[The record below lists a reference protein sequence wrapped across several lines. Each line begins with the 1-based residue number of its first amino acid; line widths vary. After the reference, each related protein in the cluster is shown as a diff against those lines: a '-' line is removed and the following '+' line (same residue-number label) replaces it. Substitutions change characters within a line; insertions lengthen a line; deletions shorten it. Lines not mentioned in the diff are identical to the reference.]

1 MAKKPL
7 RDLTPKGKQD
17 YKGVKKSSVEAGAT
31 GKDPGVDYDPKPKAE
46 QDFVSAHKTEKHD
59 DRVGNGDDVYNASK
73 VKYSMDDKRMKFFGH
88 KRGKDESV
96 YESKSMK
103 CESCG
108 KMYEGA
114 KCECGW
120 MPKSKKQKLLLGGKK
135 LDEVI
140 TKKTPTSKVIDDFVH
155 SKNPKFAGKSKEE
168 RIRMALG
175 AKYSMMRKEDID
187 EAKANYDDTPEE
199 VSMVTT
205 ELRAIIAK
213 SEELLKKMPMDM
225 HIEPWVQSKV
235 AMAKASIGSIHDYI
249 LYKDV
254 KEGIQ
259 NYPGSPM
266 LEDGVKIKKGK
277 KVKKEEA
284 PPADTQMKLNPP
296 VPSAYGASNSPDG
309 DGRV

>member
-1 MAKKPL
+1 MAKLL
-7 RDLTPKGKQD
+7 RQIVKKDTSL
-17 YKGVKKSSVEAGAT
+17 KGVKSSSVDDGST
-31 GKDPGVDYDPKPKAE
+31 GSDPGVDYDPKAPDDQK
-46 QDFVSAHKTEKHD
+46 FVKLHKTEKHA
-59 DRVGNGDDVYNASK
+59 DRVGNGDDVYKGST
-73 VKYSMDDKRMKFFGH
+73 KYSMNDKRMKNFGH
-88 KRGKDESV
+88 AKGKDESV
-96 YESKSMK
+96 YESKKME
-103 CESCG
+103 CEACG

-120 MPKSKKQKLLLGGKK
+120 MPKKDKKLLLGGKK

-140 TKKTPTSKVIDDFVH
+140 TKKTPTGEVIKDFVH

-187 EAKANYDDTPEE
+187 EAKNYDDTEEE

-213 SEELLKKMPMDM
+213 SEELLKKMPSGM
-225 HIEPWVQSKV
+225 HIEPWVQAKV

-254 KEGIQ
+254 KEDFAE
-259 NYPGSPM
+259 PM
-266 LEDGVKIKKGK
+266 LEDGKTKKGK
-277 KVKKEEA
+277 KKVKEDA
-284 PPADTQMKLNPP
+284 PSDGQIYPSKGVPNKYQNVGADTPY
-296 VPSAYGASNSPDG
+296 SI
-309 DGRV
+309 

>member
-1 MAKKPL
+1 MEKKPL
-7 RDLTPKGKQD
+7 RDLAPKGKQD
-17 YKGVKKSSVEAGAT
+17 YKGIKKSSVEAGST
-31 GKDPGVDYDPKPKAE
+31 GKDPGVDYDPKAKSE
-46 QDFVSAHKTEKHD
+46 QDFVAAHKTEKHEN
-59 DRVGNGDDVYNASK
+59 RVGNDDKLYNASNI
-73 VKYSMDDKRMKFFGH
+73 KYSMSDKRMKNFGH
-88 KRGKDESV
+88 ARGKDESV
-96 YESKSMK
+96 YESKGMK

-120 MPKSKKQKLLLGGKK
+120 MPKKDKKLLLGGKK

-140 TKKTPTSKVIDDFVH
+140 TKKTPTSEVIHDFVH

-187 EAKANYDDTPEE
+187 EAKNYDDTEEE

-213 SEELLKKMPMDM
+213 SEELLKKMPTDM

-254 KEGIQ
+254 KEEFAE
-259 NYPGSPM
+259 PM
-266 LEDGVKIKKGK
+266 LEDGKSKKGK
-277 KVKKEEA
+277 KKVKEDA
-284 PPADTQMKLNPP
+284 PSDGQIYPSKGNPNPTTANYRGNADAPYQI
-296 VPSAYGASNSPDG
+296 
-309 DGRV
+309 